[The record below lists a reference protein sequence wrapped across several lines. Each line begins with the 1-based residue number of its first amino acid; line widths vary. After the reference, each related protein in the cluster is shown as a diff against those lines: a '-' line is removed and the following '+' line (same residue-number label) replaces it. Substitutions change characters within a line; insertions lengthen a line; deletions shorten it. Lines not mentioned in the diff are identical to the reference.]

1 MPLKGLVKHQLI
13 IELSDNVALLTDKW
27 GEFPKIETKDSD
39 LFHGNRESGQD
50 ATGEARDPCGCET
63 VGCEAGIES
72 L

>member
-1 MPLKGLVKHQLI
+1 M
-13 IELSDNVALLTDKW
+13 ALLTDKW